1 MHPGPDEKL
10 VVLADYRDR
19 YGLKT
24 MVETGLY
31 LGRGS
36 GMSLNFPRYIVIDHQ
51 QSNCDSAQADGFD
64 TRCGDS
70 GDLLPGVLA
79 ELDGPALIWLDA
91 HGVDDDFPGFPDFP
105 LFRELAAIAI
115 CAGPNSSD
123 HVVLIDDIEMMKGG
137 AESPLAGSSTLT
149 ELRTVVDNY
158 GLWDREE
165 TDEIMRLTPR

>member
-1 MHPGPDEKL
+1 MHPSAEDKL
-10 VVLADYRDR
+10 LALADYRDR

-36 GMSLNFPRYIVIDHQ
+36 GMSLNFPRYIVIDQ
-51 QSNCDSAQADGFD
+51 DQSNCDSARAAGFD
-64 TRCGDS
+64 ARCGDS

-91 HGVDDDFPGFPDFP
+91 HGVADDFPGFPDFP
-105 LFRELAAIAI
+105 LFRELVAIADDPY
-115 CAGPNSSD
+115 A

-137 AESPLAGSSTLT
+137 SESPLVGASTLT
-149 ELRTVVDNY
+149 ELQVTVDRY